1 MVRIMR
7 TARQQLENDL
17 NALGGEKRG
26 NGTAVAGRQKLDP
39 QKLRSSIQNR

>member
-26 NGTAVAGRQKLDP
+26 NGTAVSWSSKTRPAEAAKLNP
-39 QKLRSSIQNR
+39 K